1 MFKKLRE
8 RRAEKKRQAAMRRR
22 QHIVDRAT
30 LQDQAPFLWAAPEEP
45 QYKTK
50 RETSC
55 DHGATV
61 TTSSRHDSSYES
73 GGYDGE

>member
-8 RRAEKKRQAAMRRR
+8 RRAEKKRQAAARRK
-22 QHIVDRAT
+22 QYIVDRAT

-50 RETSC
+50 SVNNYYSV
-55 DHGATV
+55 GQNV
-61 TTSSRHDSSYES
+61 PMSIQV
-73 GGYDGE
+73 